1 MTLEEM
7 SEDITVLERDT
18 ELSPFSSDV
27 LVKVDGRLYEVSRIT
42 IDHDGDLV
50 IECEEESL

>member
-18 ELSPFSSDV
+18 ELSPISSDV